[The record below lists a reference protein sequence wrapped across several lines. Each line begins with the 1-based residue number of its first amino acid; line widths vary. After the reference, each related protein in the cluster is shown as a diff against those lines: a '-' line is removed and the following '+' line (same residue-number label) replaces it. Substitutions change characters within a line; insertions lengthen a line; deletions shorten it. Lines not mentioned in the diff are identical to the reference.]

1 MAQISKGIR
10 LMWGAVGSDGRAS
23 VRTLIPDVKS
33 VPALGSTPNTLQT
46 TDLMDDKHTY
56 IKGLQDIGGALE
68 FTCNYTIDVINAIDD
83 AVLAQDSGEVEWC
96 VEFPAPLNKRVYWI
110 GEVEPVFN
118 TDVAV
123 DAVVEGTIA
132 IVPNTI
138 LQMEDIEEGDY
149 IENETDLRSAIT
161 AGKDVVIDGEITLTS
176 PLQLTKAGQRIS
188 GIGNSSVIKIEL
200 SDTSDGAHAIEL
212 SGGVV
217 IENIKFEAVDNN
229 AKPIIIYNEAENT
242 GTPTIKNCT
251 FVGYISDDASE
262 YTLSMGIW
270 TATPMNI
277 EGCTFMDC
285 YTPITVEA
293 DDGVVIRDCFW
304 NSGCQFNHPSTQLT
318 VEGNTG
324 LDDTFHGKIA
334 LVTLYVEEAVCKSII
349 DTWRPKNSNMV
360 YTIDGVTYEE

>member
-10 LMWGAVGSDGRAS
+10 LLWGVTGADGRAT
-23 VRTLIPDVKS
+23 VRTIIPDVKS

-46 TDLMDDKHTY
+46 TDLMDEKHTY

-68 FTCNYTIDVINAIDD
+68 FTCNYTPEVLNIIDQ
-83 AVLAQDSGEVEWC
+83 AVLAQQDSDVEWC
-96 VEFPAPLNKRVYWI
+96 VEFPAPLNKRIYWL
-110 GEVEPVFN
+110 GEAEPVFN
-118 TDVAV
+118 TEVAV

-132 IVPNTI
+132 VVPNTI

-176 PLQLTKAGQRIS
+176 PLQLTKAGQRVS
-188 GIGNSSVIKIEL
+188 GLGNSSVIKIEL
-200 SDTSDGAHAIEL
+200 SDTSEGAHAIEL

-217 IENIKFEAVDNN
+217 IENIKFVAVDNN
-229 AKPIIIYNEAENT
+229 AKPIIIYNKAENT

-251 FVGYISDDASE
+251 FVGYISDDATK

-285 YTPITVEA
+285 YTPITVEG
-293 DDGVVIRDCFW
+293 DEGITIKDCFW
-304 NSGCQFNHPSTQLT
+304 NSGCQFNNPTTNLV

-324 LDDTFHGKIA
+324 LEDKFPGKIA
-334 LVTLYVEEAVCKSII
+334 LVTLYVEEDVCKSVI
-349 DTWRPKNSNMV
+349 DAWRPKNSNMV